1 MKIDLHL
8 HTSLAS
14 PCSMLSLP
22 ALFEAAQKRGIDGIC
37 ITDHERYEGYRMA
50 ARMSEEMGILVFMGI
65 EVRTIEGD
73 ILVYSVKPLDF
84 SGVQQLGSRG
94 IRPRA
99 QSLLDFVNE
108 KGGLCVAAHPYR
120 STALGLGDHMDL
132 VEGLWGV
139 EVKNGNCPKHIN
151 GQAEEAA
158 QRLSLRA
165 TAGSDAH
172 WAGAVGAY
180 YTEFENDVTNQEE
193 FISALK
199 EGKLT
204 PAGTGSP
211 LEGY

>member
-14 PCSMLSLP
+14 PCSILSLP
-22 ALFEAAQKRGIDGIC
+22 ALFEAAKKRGLDGVC
-37 ITDHERYEGYRMA
+37 ITDHERYEGFHVASRMG
-50 ARMSEEMGILVFMGI
+50 EEMGIPVFMGI
-65 EVRTIEGD
+65 EVRTVEGD
-73 ILVYSVKPLDF
+73 ILVYSAKALDF
-84 SGVQQLGSRG
+84 SGVQQLGYSD

-120 STALGLGDHMDL
+120 STALGLGDHMEL
-132 VEGLWGV
+132 VSGLWGV
-139 EVKNGNCPKHIN
+139 EVKNGNCSKHIN
-151 GQAEEAA
+151 GRAEEAA
-158 QRLSLRA
+158 KSLSLKA

-180 YTEFENDVTNQEE
+180 YTEFESDVTNQEE

>member
-1 MKIDLHL
+1 
-8 HTSLAS
+8 
-14 PCSMLSLP
+14 MLSLP
-22 ALFEAAQKRGIDGIC
+22 ALFEAAKKRGIDGVC
-37 ITDHERYEGYRMA
+37 ITDHERYEGFRVAKRMGQ
-50 ARMSEEMGILVFMGI
+50 EMGIPVFMGI
-65 EVRTIEGD
+65 EIRTIEGD
-73 ILVYSVKPLDF
+73 ILVYSVDALDF
-84 SGVQQLGSRG
+84 SVLSSGLEGN

-108 KGGLCVAAHPYR
+108 KDGLCVAAHPYR
-120 STALGLGDHMDL
+120 STAPGLGEHMEL

-139 EVKNGNCPKHIN
+139 EVRNGNCPKHVN
-151 GQAEEAA
+151 GQAEETA
-158 QRLSLRA
+158 QKLGLRA
-165 TAGSDAH
+165 IGGSDAH

-180 YTEFENDVTNQEE
+180 YTDFENAVSNQEE